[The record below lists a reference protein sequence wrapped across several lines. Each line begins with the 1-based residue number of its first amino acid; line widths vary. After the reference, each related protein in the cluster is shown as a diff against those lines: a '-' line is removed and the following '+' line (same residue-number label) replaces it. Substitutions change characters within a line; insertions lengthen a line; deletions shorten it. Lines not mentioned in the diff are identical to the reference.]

1 MIKDITRFPLLD
13 MIQKYDNIQE
23 VILLS
28 DEGIERCEQILEEL
42 RLDMNNAVTDFEQEK
57 IGDDII
63 RCYSC
68 IFKYEHS
75 KMILNAALN
84 NLKYIFN

>member
-28 DEGIERCEQILEEL
+28 NEGIRDCEQTLEEL
-42 RLDMNNAVTDFEQEK
+42 RLEISNAVTDFEQEE
-57 IGDDII
+57 IGNDIV
-63 RCYSC
+63 RCYGY

-75 KMILNAALN
+75 KMMLNAALN
-84 NLKYIFN
+84 DLKYIFN

>member
-1 MIKDITRFPLLD
+1 MIKDITKFPLLD

-28 DEGIERCEQILEEL
+28 NEGIRDCEQTLEEL
-42 RLDMNNAVTDFEQEK
+42 RLEISNAVTDFEQEK

-75 KMILNAALN
+75 KI
-84 NLKYIFN
+84 KSTTF

>member
-13 MIQKYDNIQE
+13 MIQKHDNIQE

-28 DEGIERCEQILEEL
+28 NEGIERCEHILEEL
-42 RLDMNNAVTDFEQEK
+42 RLDMTNAVTDFEQEK

-75 KMILNAALN
+75 KMMLNAALN